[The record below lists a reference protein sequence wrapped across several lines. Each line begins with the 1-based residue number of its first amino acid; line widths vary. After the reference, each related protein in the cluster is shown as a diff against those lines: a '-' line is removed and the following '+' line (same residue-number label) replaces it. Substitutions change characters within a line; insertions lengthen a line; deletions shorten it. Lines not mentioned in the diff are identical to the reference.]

1 MLKGILPEQI
11 KRKTDKRFTFDSK
24 RWNMKAEEIRITV
37 YSYNTAEEL
46 PGNGLQLVEQAK
58 SATQK
63 AWAPYSG
70 FWVGAAL
77 ELENGEII
85 TGNNQEN
92 IAFPSGLCAERVA
105 LFYAG
110 SQFPGVAVKKI
121 AIAAFSGDKFTRQP
135 VFPCGDCRQVLL
147 EHENRVKKA
156 VEVIMYGTEEIKV
169 VKSVGD
175 LLPMPFNENL
185 TPPNPFHTD

>member
-1 MLKGILPEQI
+1 M
-11 KRKTDKRFTFDSK
+11 RV
-24 RWNMKAEEIRITV
+24 EELRITV
-37 YSYNTAEEL
+37 YTYETAGEL
-46 PGNGLQLVEQAK
+46 PGTGHQLVKRAK
-58 SATQK
+58 EATQK
-63 AWAPYSG
+63 AWAPYSK

-110 SQFPGVAVKKI
+110 SQFPGVAIKKI
-121 AIAAFSGDKFTRQP
+121 AIAAFSEGKYVEQP

-147 EHENRVKKA
+147 EHENRVKKH
-156 VEVIMYGTEEIKV
+156 VEVIMYGTKQIKV
-169 VKSVGD
+169 VKSVSD
-175 LLPMPFNENL
+175 LLPLPFDYNL
-185 TPPNPFHTD
+185 TV